1 MERLGDWLSDMYGQL
16 QDRRTLVQ
24 DQYQLM
30 AGVRIAEA
38 TKDAVLRAAYPEP
51 RRPREDAPAPV
62 VALRTRE
69 WERRR
74 DRTLV
79 FREAAA
85 RLFAGEGTG
94 MDSLAA
100 EGTMWG
106 LYNAIVELEDY
117 RRGHNRG
124 GQESRIAAQ
133 DAMFGYR
140 QEVKTRALNKAL
152 ELAR

>member
-1 MERLGDWLSDMYGQL
+1 
-16 QDRRTLVQ
+16 
-24 DQYQLM
+24 
-30 AGVRIAEA
+30 
-38 TKDAVLRAAYPEP
+38 
-51 RRPREDAPAPV
+51 
-62 VALRTRE
+62 
-69 WERRR
+69 
-74 DRTLV
+74 
-79 FREAAA
+79 
-85 RLFAGEGTG
+85 
-94 MDSLAA
+94 
-100 EGTMWG
+100 MWG